1 MKVLLTGAS
10 SFTGYWFGS
19 TLVTEGHSVVGTF
32 RAAESSA
39 YEGLRGHRVNALSDK
54 IECAFGQDF
63 GSAAFLDLISAS
75 KSDILA
81 LHGAEMKNYRSWD
94 FDPIEATRLNTFNL
108 RRVLET
114 FIEAGGTRVIAT
126 GSVFEPFEG
135 IGDADQKSFNP
146 YGLSKHLT
154 YEIIRMECEK
164 LGLALGKFVIPNP
177 FGPFEE
183 PRFLAYLNREW
194 TAGNTPTVGTPVY
207 IRDNIP
213 VSLLAKCYAEFVG
226 RGIPA
231 VGAGNE
237 RCCPSGY
244 VEAQG
249 AFACRVAHETN
260 KRLGTSYKVEF
271 ANQTDFPEPLI
282 KVNGE
287 LAMALNSDWNESK
300 FWDDHVDFY
309 ASIVD
314 Y

>member
-10 SFTGYWFGS
+10 SFTGYWFAR
-19 TLVTEGHSVVGTF
+19 TLAAEGHTVVGTF
-32 RAAESSA
+32 RAADSSS
-39 YEGLRGHRVNALSDK
+39 YEGVRGDRVIGLTDR
-54 IECAFGQDF
+54 IECAFGQNF
-63 GSAAFLDLISAS
+63 GTTAFLNLIAAS

-81 LHGAEMKNYRSWD
+81 LHGAEMTNYRSWD
-94 FDPIEATRLNTFNL
+94 FDPVEATRLNTLNL
-108 RRVLET
+108 RSILET

-146 YGLSKHLT
+146 YGLSKHLS
-154 YEIIRMECEK
+154 YEIVRMECEK

-183 PRFLAYLNREW
+183 PRFVAYLIREW

-213 VSLLAKCYAEFVG
+213 VSLLAKCYADFVG
-226 RGIPA
+226 RGAPA
-231 VGAGNE
+231 LGSRNE

-249 AFACRVAHETN
+249 AFARRIAQEIN
-260 KRLGTSYKVEF
+260 KRLGTSYEVEF

-282 KVNGE
+282 KVNDE
-287 LAMALNSDWNESK
+287 LAMALHPEWDESG
-300 FWDDHVDFY
+300 FWDAHVDFY
-309 ASIVD
+309 ASHC
-314 Y
+314 